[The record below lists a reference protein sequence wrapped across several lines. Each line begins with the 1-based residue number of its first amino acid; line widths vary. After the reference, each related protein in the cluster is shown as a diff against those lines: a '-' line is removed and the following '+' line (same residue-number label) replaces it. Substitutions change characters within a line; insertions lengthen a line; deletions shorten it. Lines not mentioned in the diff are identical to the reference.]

1 MKKMRRAFGLIA
13 AIFFIVLVA
22 TTAITALSIAT
33 MTARDTNNAH
43 NREQAVLLAQS
54 ATEYAVLAMQKH
66 QYPACNNGI
75 APCAATENCL
85 ETINITYPNPQNPLF
100 NINVRIDYLDMNFRS
115 ACNLNTIGQIPLQ
128 NTMIDDPANPGN
140 KINSG
145 VVQSHQALIDVTVTS
160 TNALGEPRIRYH
172 RRTIQKP

>member
-1 MKKMRRAFGLIA
+1 MRRAFGLIA

-66 QYPACNNGI
+66 DYGI
-75 APCAATENCL
+75 NCL
-85 ETINITYPNPQNPLF
+85 NSIAITYPNAADPLF
-100 NINVRIDYLDMNFRS
+100 IANVRIYYLDS
-115 ACNLNTIGQIPLQ
+115 KLGCGAGNTIGVIPL
-128 NTMIDDPANPGN
+128 PGRPSN
-140 KINSG
+140 A
-145 VVQSHQALIDVTVTS
+145 ALVDVTVTS
-160 TNALGEPRIRYH
+160 TAALDSPQIRYH